1 MKVNNLLYL
10 TDNMIYLK
18 NKKRKEII
26 KHKINKNIIK
36 FGKIYNIEKFLKEY
50 NIFLNKY
57 HLNNNLFGDTIK
69 VIINPAYTP
78 ADMKILKTSLEKLNY
93 RKITFECES
102 KRYKLNNIKAF
113 LNIQE
118 NYLILSYIDEYKKTN
133 STLIPSNFF
142 LKNED
147 LLKYLKDKIQN
158 KELYLIGKSDLLLEI
173 FNNFEKKYNNKTYIY
188 NNHELF
194 LLDSMCK

>member
-26 KHKINKNIIK
+26 KNKINKNIIK

-69 VIINPAYTP
+69 VIINPA
-78 ADMKILKTSLEKLNY
+78 
-93 RKITFECES
+93 
-102 KRYKLNNIKAF
+102 
-113 LNIQE
+113 
-118 NYLILSYIDEYKKTN
+118 
-133 STLIPSNFF
+133 
-142 LKNED
+142 
-147 LLKYLKDKIQN
+147 
-158 KELYLIGKSDLLLEI
+158 
-173 FNNFEKKYNNKTYIY
+173 
-188 NNHELF
+188 
-194 LLDSMCK
+194 